1 MQNEIAIEDFLNAC
15 EDILSRALRDSKDP
29 IRLKNILQELDIF
42 LKDKWSE
49 AIIQLSN
56 TELNDHQRNQIKD
69 IFEKIV
75 ELELISTTQL
85 SLFDGIKEFVQ
96 RSTNR

>member
-1 MQNEIAIEDFLNAC
+1 MQNEVAIEDFLNAC
-15 EDILSRALRDSKDP
+15 EDIISRALSDSKDP
-29 IRLKNILQELDIF
+29 IKLKNILQELDIF
-42 LKDKWSE
+42 LRDKWSE
-49 AIIQLSN
+49 AIIQLSD
-56 TELNDHQRNQIKD
+56 TKLNDHHRNQIKD

-96 RSTNR
+96 RSTNQ

>member
-1 MQNEIAIEDFLNAC
+1 MTIEDFLNAC
-15 EDILSRALRDSKDP
+15 EDILSRALNDSKDP
-29 IRLKNILQELDIF
+29 KKLKNILQELELI

-49 AIIQLSN
+49 AVIQLSDTN
-56 TELNDHQRNQIKD
+56 LSDQRRNQIKN

-75 ELELISTTQL
+75 ELELISSTQL

>member
-1 MQNEIAIEDFLNAC
+1 MQNEVAIEDFLNAC
-15 EDILSRALRDSKDP
+15 EDILSRAQSDSKDP
-29 IRLKNILQELDIF
+29 IKLKNILQELDIF